1 MVALAINQSV
11 LLCEASKRVRYLVVE
26 DLDSHREEAAGLL
39 LEYLHH
45 A

>member
-1 MVALAINQSV
+1 MRSGR
-11 LLCEASKRVRYLVVE
+11 CVRYLVVE

>member
-1 MVALAINQSV
+1 MRSG
-11 LLCEASKRVRYLVVE
+11 RYVRYLVVE